1 MKDIVEGA
9 GGDWNKLIVPPELTY
24 PTLQEALEHEMPNG
38 KYAKQKFK
46 DLWEADKSNRGMI
59 YYLGMKSDR
68 VSPEKAAAQVI
79 LANLGGIQIA
89 GVPVGGV
96 VPPSQSQI
104 PMSNVP
110 QGIQMQTPQGQPQP
124 QLQKPAPSQT
134 SGRQAKIDRLNV
146 IFSTKD
152 KFVKGG
158 FQVIIQT
165 MKDASGGKTNI
176 VDLTD
181 AELDNLLT
189 ICEKA

>member
-1 MKDIVEGA
+1 
-9 GGDWNKLIVPPELTY
+9 
-24 PTLQEALEHEMPNG
+24 
-38 KYAKQKFK
+38 
-46 DLWEADKSNRGMI
+46 
-59 YYLGMKSDR
+59 
-68 VSPEKAAAQVI
+68 
-79 LANLGGIQIA
+79 
-89 GVPVGGV
+89 
-96 VPPSQSQI
+96 
-104 PMSNVP
+104 
-110 QGIQMQTPQGQPQP
+110 
-124 QLQKPAPSQT
+124 
-134 SGRQAKIDRLNV
+134 LNV